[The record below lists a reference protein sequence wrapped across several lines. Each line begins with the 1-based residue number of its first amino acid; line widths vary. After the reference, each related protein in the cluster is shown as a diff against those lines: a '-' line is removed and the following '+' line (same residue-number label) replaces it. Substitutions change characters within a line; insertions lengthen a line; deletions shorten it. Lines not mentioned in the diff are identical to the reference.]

1 MIEQINNIFDKLLEK
16 VHGGI
21 YAMISMAVGVS
32 LIFIAMSQFPGY
44 NMVDYY
50 VSELGAGPGLS
61 GPIFNIGLILA
72 GIIAIPFFVHLGRI
86 LKQEG
91 IYDIVRKLAVGISI
105 IACICLSIV
114 GCFPATSG
122 LSLVLHY
129 YFAMGFFFS
138 GLLFCFLFSVL
149 MFKES
154 KYSNIQVIIGC
165 FVAITFAIFL
175 ILKYPLPEWIVF
187 FSIVFWV
194 LENGIYIYYK
204 KF

>member
-1 MIEQINNIFDKLLEK
+1 MEQINTIFDKLLEK

-21 YAMISMAVGVS
+21 YAIISMAVGVS
-32 LIFIAMSQFPGY
+32 LIFIAMSQFPGF
-44 NMVDYY
+44 NMVEYY
-50 VSELGAGPGLS
+50 VSNLGAGPGLS
-61 GPIFNIGLILA
+61 GPLFNIGLILA

-91 IYDIVRKLAVGISI
+91 IYDIVRKLAVGISVI
-105 IACICLSIV
+105 GCTCLSIV

-122 LSLVLHY
+122 LSLLMHY

-138 GLLFCFLFSVL
+138 GLLFCFLFSIV
-149 MFKES
+149 MFKDS

-165 FVAITFAIFL
+165 FVAVTFAIFL
-175 ILKYPLPEWIVF
+175 MMKTALTEWIVF

-194 LENGIYIYYK
+194 LENGIYIFYK

>member
-1 MIEQINNIFDKLLEK
+1 MEQINTIFDKLLEK

-32 LIFIAMSQFPGY
+32 LIFIAMSQFPGF
-44 NMVDYY
+44 NMVEYY
-50 VSELGAGPGLS
+50 VSNLGAGPGLS
-61 GPIFNIGLILA
+61 GPLFNIGLILA

-91 IYDIVRKLAVGISI
+91 IYDIVRKLAVGISVI
-105 IACICLSIV
+105 GCTCLSIV

-122 LSLVLHY
+122 LSLLLHY

-138 GLLFCFLFSVL
+138 GLLFCFLFSIV
-149 MFKES
+149 MFKDS

-165 FVAITFAIFL
+165 FVAVTFAIFL
-175 ILKYPLPEWIVF
+175 MMKTALTEWIVF

-194 LENGIYIYYK
+194 LENGIYIFYK

>member
-1 MIEQINNIFDKLLEK
+1 MEQINKVFDKLLEK

-21 YAMISMAVGVS
+21 YAIISMAFGVS

-44 NMVDYY
+44 NMVEYY
-50 VSELGAGPGLS
+50 ISNLGAGPGLS
-61 GPIFNIGLILA
+61 GPLFNIGLILA

-91 IYDIVRKLAVGISI
+91 IYDIVRKLAVGISVI
-105 IACICLSIV
+105 GCVCLSIV
-114 GCFPATSG
+114 GCFPATHG
-122 LSLVLHY
+122 FSLLMHY

-138 GLLFCFLFSVL
+138 GLLFCFLFSVI
-149 MFKES
+149 MYKDS
-154 KYSNIQVIIGC
+154 KYSKIQVLIGF
-165 FVAITFAIFL
+165 FVAVTFAFFL
-175 ILKYPLPEWIVF
+175 IVKDPLPEWIVF

-194 LENGIYIYYK
+194 LENGIYIFYK

>member
-1 MIEQINNIFDKLLEK
+1 MEKINNIFDRFLEK

-21 YAMISMAVGVS
+21 YAIISMTVGVS
-32 LIFIAMSQFPGY
+32 LIFIAMGFFPGY
-44 NMVDYY
+44 NMVEYY

-61 GPIFNIGLILA
+61 GPLFNIGLILA
-72 GIIAIPFFVHLGRI
+72 GIIAIPFFVHLGRV

-91 IYDIVRKLAVGISI
+91 IYDIVRKLAVAISI
-105 IACICLSIV
+105 IGCICLSIV

-122 LSLVLHY
+122 LSMLLHY

-138 GLLFCFLFSVL
+138 GLLFCFLFSVV
-149 MFKES
+149 MFKDS

-165 FVAITFAIFL
+165 FVAVTFAYFL
-175 ILKYPLPEWIVF
+175 LIKDPLPEWIVF

-194 LENGIYIYYK
+194 LENGIYIFYK

>member
-1 MIEQINNIFDKLLEK
+1 MEKINNIFDRFLEK

-32 LIFIAMSQFPGY
+32 FIFIAMSQFPGF
-44 NMVDYY
+44 NMVEYY
-50 VSELGAGPGLS
+50 VSNLGAGPGLS
-61 GPIFNIGLILA
+61 GPLFNIGLILA

-91 IYDIVRKLAVGISI
+91 IYDIVRKLAVGISVI
-105 IACICLSIV
+105 GCTCLSIV

-122 LSLVLHY
+122 LSLLLHY

-138 GLLFCFLFSVL
+138 GLLFCFLFSIV
-149 MFKES
+149 MFKDS

-165 FVAITFAIFL
+165 FVAVTFAIFL
-175 ILKYPLPEWIVF
+175 MMKTALTEWIVF

-194 LENGIYIYYK
+194 LENGIYIFYK